1 LDLEQVLQEEKKKRA
16 KGMAKNN
23 RIHKSKTKHKAEFAT
38 DQRRHIFEQYNDHFG
53 VMNTESSQGNINDD
67 SFYEHYEIEKMIT
80 VKCIAATCNKLRDQR
95 FFLKKIPTHILHY
108 SYELSGNL
116 DSKEVLQNKDIIPE
130 FDLLQPWLDIP
141 PQVPIQNFVQCY
153 GTIKFK
159 DALYTVSDLI
169 QD

>member
-1 LDLEQVLQEEKKKRA
+1 MR
-16 KGMAKNN
+16 
-23 RIHKSKTKHKAEFAT
+23 
-38 DQRRHIFEQYNDHFG
+38 
-53 VMNTESSQGNINDD
+53 QGNGAGTAVVYVRAHDIRLLACTCQPG
-67 SFYEHYEIEKMIT
+67 M
-80 VKCIAATCNKLRDQR
+80 CIAATCNKLRDQR